1 MFDSKNMLYVLTML
15 ESTEKIFIY
24 SSDFE
29 DEEKFYFANKQL
41 NFNATVNLLIVIGEE
56 NKKIDDRLKISNRIN
71 WKNISAMRDKISH
84 NYRGIDESM
93 VWEIVKDYLPALKE
107 LLIEMLPKIE
117 NSAVYINEALKTQYY
132 EELYYLKEIPIKID
146 K

>member
-1 MFDSKNMLYVLTML
+1 MFNSKNILYILTIL
-15 ESTEKIFIY
+15 EAIEKIFIY
-24 SSDFE
+24 SSNFE

-56 NKKIDDRLKISNRIN
+56 NKKIEDGLKISHKIN

-84 NYRGIDESM
+84 NYRGVDESM
-93 VWEIVKDYLPALKE
+93 VWEIIKDYLPVLKN

-117 NSAVYINEALKTQYY
+117 NNELYIKEALETQYY
-132 EELYYLKEIPIKID
+132 EELYYLKEKTFKKNI
-146 K
+146 

>member
-1 MFDSKNMLYVLTML
+1 MFDSKNILYILTIL
-15 ESTEKIFIY
+15 EAIEKIFIY

-29 DEEKFYFANKQL
+29 DEEKFYFAEKQL
-41 NFNATVNLLIVIGEE
+41 YFNATVNLLIAVGEE
-56 NKKIDDRLKISNRIN
+56 NKKIDDGLKISNKIN

-93 VWEIVKDYLPALKE
+93 VWEIIKDYLPVLKE

-117 NSAVYINEALKTQYY
+117 NSELYIEEALKTKYY
-132 EELYYLKEIPIKID
+132 EELHYLQ
-146 K
+146 